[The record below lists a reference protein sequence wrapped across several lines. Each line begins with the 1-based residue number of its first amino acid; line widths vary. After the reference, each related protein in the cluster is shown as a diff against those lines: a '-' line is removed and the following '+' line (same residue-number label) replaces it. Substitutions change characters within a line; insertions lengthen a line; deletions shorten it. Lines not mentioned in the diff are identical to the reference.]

1 MPSGFEILANVNLTL
16 QKSAKDFYNF
26 AKVRNF
32 AKSGH
37 TVGGPELLITDRLVF
52 CMDDDYGLG
61 NSYAFV
67 EAQQALNFNH
77 HRPAV

>member
-52 CMDDDYGLG
+52 CMDDDYG
-61 NSYAFV
+61 
-67 EAQQALNFNH
+67 EAWVIVMQLLKHN
-77 HRPAV
+77 RP